1 MQKQQKTNIIY
12 SMEEKRKTWKRALEL
27 IFLGVMFFIGI
38 FLFGVLVYY
47 GGSKII
53 YKGVTALFGF
63 SSSLSS
69 NIVLAVLGVA
79 FWIILYAVA
88 LFIYTAFVYS
98 NIAITKFFFSAMK
111 RENHSR
117 EKLITYLAISVFML
131 TLVLWVSIVNIP
143 QFWGYLV
150 CIAYGVLAFV
160 CFVLC
165 DGFKN
170 IKKKKQ
176 TIGEDKKEVE

>member
-1 MQKQQKTNIIY
+1 
-12 SMEEKRKTWKRALEL
+12 MEEKRKTWKRALEL
-27 IFLGVMFFIGI
+27 IFLGMMFLIGI

-63 SSSLSS
+63 ASSLSS

-79 FWIILYAVA
+79 FWIVLYALA

-98 NIAITKFFFSAMK
+98 NVAITKFFFSAMK
-111 RENHSR
+111 KENLSR

-143 QFWGYLV
+143 QVWGYLV
-150 CIAYGVLAFV
+150 CIAYGILAFV

-176 TIGEDKKEVE
+176 TTDENQKEVV